1 MLCKYQLVSCSTFS
15 PISVFSTCQS
25 RNSCIAFV
33 VKIKYVIIFKPS
45 FWNQSLHCLF
55 RPRDQPHYEVPNE
68 NQKIIEKWATEGLER
83 LT

>member
-1 MLCKYQLVSCSTFS
+1 MLCKYRLVSCSTFS

-25 RNSCIAFV
+25 RNCCIAFV
-33 VKIKYVIIFKPS
+33 VKIKYVIIFKSS

-55 RPRDQPHYEVPNE
+55 K